1 MQDDID
7 ALEDWTTRWQ
17 LQFNADKCSY
27 AFRLQE
33 HKYKMNK
40 NDVETE
46 LQQTTMSKKF
56 NNAKKILGL
65 IHRS

>member
-17 LQFNADKCSY
+17 LQFNGDKYSY

-40 NDVETE
+40 SDVETE